1 MTREME
7 IIPELSVADPA
18 AARAMLAEVFG
29 FAVEGDRMVLG
40 SQRIALRAATG
51 PRGHGKIDHLALA
64 VTDIDATLARV
75 QAQGGLLEA
84 TTPDGPREIAEF
96 WEAGVRYV
104 FLQGPEGA
112 RIEYC
117 ARLPQDHRA
126 GLPGHDH
133 IGVPCTDIDA
143 SEAFLR
149 GLGLLPLAA
158 VDLTRADGVTA
169 VRFLAAGDS
178 VVELYGPPQLR
189 GAVPDFTPE
198 ALWSGLQLHGSGQAP
213 GLRLGPDGLRV
224 TVI

>member
-75 QAQGGLLEA
+75 QAQGGVLEA

-96 WEAGVRYV
+96 WDAGVRYV

-117 ARLPQDHRA
+117 ARLPQDHRT

-169 VRFLAAGDS
+169 VRFLAAGTVWWSCTDRRS
-178 VVELYGPPQLR
+178 CAGPCPISRQRRCGPGCSCMAAGRCRGCALGRTGCALR
-189 GAVPDFTPE
+189 
-198 ALWSGLQLHGSGQAP
+198 
-213 GLRLGPDGLRV
+213 
-224 TVI
+224 